1 MKKKWLFVL
10 LAGSLILSLTG
21 CKNAIPEMSEDDM
34 GLVTEYA
41 AGLLLK
47 YDANYQPMLL
57 DDEKLAAEEEARQ
70 KVLEEAERRAALE
83 AQKAE
88 KKAKEQSE
96 RENGES
102 DSSEGGEE
110 IPAGPVNI
118 AQFLEMEQVSVSCNG
133 IEFKDTYPD
142 SGEELFFALNASP
155 GCKLAIV
162 HLSLTNTGGS
172 DANID
177 IFNKEPRFK
186 VSVNGGEYHNTM
198 TTLLENDF
206 SVYAGTIAPGQTLDT
221 VLIAD
226 IKEEECAGASEV
238 SLSIRYNGETVKT
251 PVYFQ

>member
-1 MKKKWLFVL
+1 MKKRLSFVL

-21 CKNAIPEMSEDDM
+21 CKNAIPEMSEENMD
-34 GLVTEYA
+34 LVTEYA

-57 DDEKLAAEEEARQ
+57 DDEKIAAEEEARQ

-83 AQKAE
+83 TEKAA
-88 KKAKEQSE
+88 KKEKEQSE
-96 RENGES
+96 RENGGS
-102 DSSEGGEE
+102 GEGQEE
-110 IPAGPVNI
+110 VPAGPVNI
-118 AQFLEMEQVSVSCNG
+118 AQFLELEQVSVSCNG

-142 SGEELFFALNASP
+142 SGDDLFFALNASP
-155 GCKLAIV
+155 GCRLAIV
-162 HLSLTNTGGS
+162 HLTLTNTGGS

-186 VSVNGGEYHNTM
+186 LSVNGGEYHNTM

-206 SVYAGTIAPGQTLDT
+206 SVYAGTLAPGQTVDT
-221 VLIAD
+221 VLVAD
-226 IKEEECAGASEV
+226 IKEEECSQASEAG
-238 SLSIRYNGETVKT
+238 LSIRYNGETVKT

>member
-1 MKKKWLFVL
+1 MKKRLSFVL

-21 CKNAIPEMSEDDM
+21 CKNAIPEMSEENMD
-34 GLVTEYA
+34 LVTEYA

-57 DDEKLAAEEEARQ
+57 DDEKIAAEEEARQ

-83 AQKAE
+83 AEKAA
-88 KKAKEQSE
+88 KKEKEQSE
-96 RENGES
+96 RENGGS
-102 DSSEGGEE
+102 GEGQEE
-110 IPAGPVNI
+110 APAGPVNI
-118 AQFLEMEQVSVSCNG
+118 AQFLELEQVSVSCNG

-142 SGEELFFALNASP
+142 SGDDLFFALNASP
-155 GCKLAIV
+155 GCRLAIV
-162 HLSLTNTGGS
+162 HLTLTNTGGS

-186 VSVNGGEYHNTM
+186 LSVNGGEYHNTM

-206 SVYAGTIAPGQTLDT
+206 SVYAGTLAPGQTVDT
-221 VLIAD
+221 VLVAD
-226 IKEEECAGASEV
+226 IKEEECSQASEAG
-238 SLSIRYNGETVKT
+238 LSIRYNGETVKT